1 MTSFRRPHERPSGE
15 IRRSQVVTTYGAGA
29 MVDLTEKS
37 VLIRGTDFWGY
48 NRAEALSVI
57 EEPRLCRALA
67 PRLRAHGV
75 ELDLRAPFRA
85 PPTTTDDTPSRAEG
99 IPVIEFPTWFV
110 CQNPRCRAL
119 IKPPAHTLP
128 KSGPFRH
135 DGCDRDNDW
144 ECVPV
149 RFVATC
155 RRGHLEDFPWSEF
168 LHGTRACGRPL
179 TLVEGATGDL
189 GEILVSCACGAAR
202 KLTEALIEQQNPFC
216 KGRRPWLG
224 AEGDERDCTH
234 RLRLLVRTATN
245 TYFSHCESALSIPEP
260 DDGPTGA
267 VARAVESVLDVIGR
281 ATTPE
286 DLAWPRRNVPRVE
299 RALAGLSDADVLR
312 AVRQLV
318 AGEGPRVEGLRTA
331 EFRQLIEQP
340 VEKRE
345 VPPRGVDFFARRLS
359 PERHAGLPASIE
371 QVVLAHKLREVRVQ
385 LGFTRSEPVSPDLEG
400 EFSLGV
406 QLARVGLQTPWLP
419 ASEIRGEGL
428 FIALR
433 ESAVREWE
441 ARPAVREREAELRD
455 GHAASRQGNETQ
467 LPFPGVR
474 FYLLHSLS
482 HLLITAIS
490 LECGYGASAIRE
502 RLYCAGSESS
512 LPMAALLL
520 STGTP
525 GSEGTL
531 GGLVEQ
537 GAALLA
543 HLRAAYDDAG
553 LCAGD
558 PLCASHSPRQDHSE
572 RFLEG
577 AACHGCLYI
586 AEPSCE
592 RFNRYLDRALVVPTL
607 GHPRELAFFGERP

>member
-1 MTSFRRPHERPSGE
+1 VP
-15 IRRSQVVTTYGAGA
+15 VT
-29 MVDLTEKS
+29 
-37 VLIRGTDFWGY
+37 
-48 NRAEALSVI
+48 
-57 EEPRLCRALA
+57 
-67 PRLRAHGV
+67 
-75 ELDLRAPFRA
+75 
-85 PPTTTDDTPSRAEG
+85 
-99 IPVIEFPTWFV
+99 EFPTWFV

-119 IKPPAHTLP
+119 LKPPPHTLP
-128 KSGPFRH
+128 RSGHFRH

-149 RFVATC
+149 RFVGTC

-168 LHGTRACGRPL
+168 LHGGKPCGRPL
-179 TLVEGATGDL
+179 TLSEGATGEL
-189 GEILVSCACGAAR
+189 GEIVVACACGLR
-202 KLTEALIEQQNPFC
+202 RSLTDALIEQKNPFC
-216 KGRRPWLG
+216 RGRRPWLG
-224 AEGDERDCTH
+224 AEGDEPDCQH

-245 TYFSHCESALSIPEP
+245 TYFSHCESALSIPDP
-260 DDGPTGA
+260 DDGPSGA
-267 VARAVESVLDVIGR
+267 LARAVESVLDVIGR

-299 RALAGLSDADVLR
+299 TALGGLSDADVLR

-318 AGEGPRVEGLRTA
+318 AGETQQPVGLRTA
-331 EFRQLIEQP
+331 EYNQFLAQP

-345 VPPRGVDFFARRLS
+345 IPPRGIDFFARRLA
-359 PERHAGLPASIE
+359 PERRVGLPSSIE
-371 QVVLAHKLREVRVQ
+371 HVVLAHKLREVRVQ

-406 QLARVGLQTPWLP
+406 QLARVGLNTTWLP
-419 ASEIRGEGL
+419 ASEIHGEGV
-428 FIALR
+428 FIGLSEA
-433 ESAVREWE
+433 AVREWE

-455 GHAASRQGNETQ
+455 GHTASLQGKETQ
-467 LPFPGVR
+467 LQFPGIR

-482 HLLITAIS
+482 HLLITSIS

-502 RLYCAGSESS
+502 RLYCAGPDAAV
-512 LPMAALLL
+512 PMAAFLL

-531 GGLVEQ
+531 GGLVDQ
-537 GAALLA
+537 GSALLA
-543 HLRAAYDDAG
+543 HLRSAYDEAE
-553 LCAGD
+553 LCSGD
-558 PLCASHSPRQDHSE
+558 PLCADHSPRQDHAE

-577 AACHGCLYI
+577 AACHSCLYI

-607 GHPRELAFFGERP
+607 GNPRELAFFGERP

>member
-1 MTSFRRPHERPSGE
+1 MSFHRPHERPSGE

-37 VLIRGTDFWGY
+37 VLVRGTDCWKYGQ
-48 NRAEALSVI
+48 AEALAVI
-57 EEPRLCRALA
+57 DEKRLYRVLS
-67 PRLRAHGV
+67 PRLRTLGI
-75 ELDLRAPFRA
+75 ELDPRAPFRA
-85 PPTTTDDTPSRAEG
+85 PPTTTDDAPSRAEG
-99 IPVIEFPTWFV
+99 IPVLEFPTWFV

-119 IKPPAHTLP
+119 LKPPPHTLP
-128 KSGPFRH
+128 RSGPFRH
-135 DGCDRDNDW
+135 DGCDRNNDW

-155 RRGHLEDFPWSEF
+155 RSGHLEDFPWSDF
-168 LHGTRACGRPL
+168 VHAGKACGRPL
-179 TLVEGATGDL
+179 TLREGATGEL
-189 GEILVSCACGAAR
+189 GEIVVACACGAQRA
-202 KLTEALIEQQNPFC
+202 LTDALVEQKNPWC
-216 KGRRPWLG
+216 KGQRPWLG
-224 AEGDERDCTH
+224 RDGTEPDCQH

-245 TYFSHCESALSIPEP
+245 TYFSHCESALAIPEP
-260 DDGPTGA
+260 EAGPAGA
-267 VARAVESVLDVIGR
+267 AARAVESVLDMLDG
-281 ATTPE
+281 ATSLE
-286 DLAWPRRNVPRVE
+286 DVATYRKNRKVAK
-299 RALAGLSDADVLR
+299 ALEGLSDDEVLR
-312 AVRQLV
+312 VLQQLLS
-318 AGEGPRVEGLRTA
+318 GEPQRAVEGLRTA
-331 EFRQLIEQP
+331 EFRQFIAQPLEQ
-340 VEKRE
+340 RE
-345 VPPRGVDFFARRLS
+345 VPPRGSDFFARRLA
-359 PERHAGLPASIE
+359 PARRAGLPPSIE
-371 QVVLAHKLREVRVQ
+371 HVVLAHKLREVRVQ

-406 QLARVGLQTPWLP
+406 QLARVGLHSTWLP
-419 ASEIRGEGL
+419 ASEIHGEGL
-428 FIALR
+428 FVALH

-441 ARPAVREREAELRD
+441 ARPAVQQREAELRD

-467 LPFPGVR
+467 LAFPGVR

-502 RLYCAGSESS
+502 RLYCAEACAE

-537 GAALLA
+537 GSALLA
-543 HLRAAYDDAG
+543 HLRAAYDDAS

-558 PLCASHSPRQDHSE
+558 PLCASHSPRHDHAE

-607 GHPRELAFFGERP
+607 GNPRELAFFGERP